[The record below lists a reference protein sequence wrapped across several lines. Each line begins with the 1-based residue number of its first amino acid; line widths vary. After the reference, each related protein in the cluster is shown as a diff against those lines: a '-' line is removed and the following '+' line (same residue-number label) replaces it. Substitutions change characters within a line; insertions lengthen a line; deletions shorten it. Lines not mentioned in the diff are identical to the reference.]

1 MIWQDEVDNRLVQHI
16 SKMNDVIRMQRKPC
30 AVRQKISSLRRS
42 DFHRKTENCRVSL
55 LFMSN
60 NLRENKHWV
69 TSESSMPV
77 HAAPSLPC
85 NMVHWVLASM
95 SPVSASCNTI
105 CDYSV
110 PKRVHSARR
119 NQKQQIDIHVLLHGG
134 PAAPTMK
141 LTSRRWR
148 WNFSEKCWQW
158 NFSEKRENVWKNWKR
173 RLAAK
178 MLRRSKGFGMR
189 KFKENSTTNGNQIIE
204 TSSKKN
210 GLPCST
216 P

>member
-1 MIWQDEVDNRLVQHI
+1 MIWQDEVDYRLVQHI

-30 AVRQKISSLRRS
+30 AARQKIPHWE
-42 DFHRKTENCRVSL
+42 DPTFTEKQKTAGCHCCLWTIMWEKK
-55 LFMSN
+55 
-60 NLRENKHWV
+60 KHWV
-69 TSESSMPV
+69 MSKSSMPV

-85 NMVHWVLASM
+85 NMVHWALASM

-119 NQKQQIDIHVLLHGG
+119 NQKQQIDILLHGG

-148 WNFSEKCWQW
+148 WTFSGKCWQW
-158 NFSEKRENVWKNWKR
+158 NFSEKEKTSERTENAD
-173 RLAAK
+173 L
-178 MLRRSKGFGMR
+178 L
-189 KFKENSTTNGNQIIE
+189 
-204 TSSKKN
+204 KK
-210 GLPCST
+210 C
-216 P
+216 